1 MGRVERLAHLAHAQ
15 PAAEAGEA
23 AGGERAQARADELL
37 DGEREAGAGA
47 REVAALERRD
57 AERVRPVDPGG
68 RARRVDLG
76 GDQRVEVPA
85 HRLDVGGQEGD
96 AAVLALVVAGVE
108 VDELARALVEGG
120 AHDLEH
126 VGDRDRLA
134 VGRHARAL
142 DAEAARR
149 AAHAEAAGG
158 ARVHEQVAAA
168 HGADPCHGRAAAGAA
183 LVEGGPRAGADL
195 EAGAPGAADVAA
207 HEEVPAALGEEREGR
222 ARGVACVD
230 RDVDADVA
238 GQDELERPR
247 GVPGGEAGG
256 GRVEARA
263 AHGELELPVRRVGH
277 GGPAQHE
284 QPAVARSLAVA
295 LPSKRTVVRRPRT
308 GGETRTRSASFA
320 ASAPSARR
328 AGSSALL
335 AARPPSSPGPSAW
348 PQHLMHGRPTSVA
361 TRSRSP
367 PSRPRTNGLL
377 ACSRPKGTP
386 CAGVSSATEARSS
399 RLIATS
405 ASGPSIEVGSRCRRQ
420 SGDSSGRGPTRAET
434 CSLPTPAR
442 PRRVTAATAAG
453 PAPATATRAASSR
466 SCPRPPTSG
475 SRIWRP

>member
-1 MGRVERLAHLAHAQ
+1 
-15 PAAEAGEA
+15 
-23 AGGERAQARADELL
+23 
-37 DGEREAGAGA
+37 
-47 REVAALERRD
+47 
-57 AERVRPVDPGG
+57 
-68 RARRVDLG
+68 
-76 GDQRVEVPA
+76 
-85 HRLDVGGQEGD
+85 
-96 AAVLALVVAGVE
+96 
-108 VDELARALVEGG
+108 
-120 AHDLEH
+120 
-126 VGDRDRLA
+126 
-134 VGRHARAL
+134 
-142 DAEAARR
+142 
-149 AAHAEAAGG
+149 HAEAAGG

-168 HGADPCHGRAAAGAA
+168 HGGDPCHGRAAAGAA
-183 LVEGGPRAGADL
+183 LVEGGPRDGADL
-195 EAGAPGAADVAA
+195 DAGALGAAGVAA
-207 HEEVPAALGEEREGR
+207 HEEVPAAVGEERERR
-222 ARGVACVD
+222 ARGVARVD

-263 AHGELELPVRRVGH
+263 AHGELELPVRGVGH

-320 ASAPSARR
+320 ASA
-328 AGSSALL
+328 
-335 AARPPSSPGPSAW
+335 
-348 PQHLMHGRPTSVA
+348 
-361 TRSRSP
+361 
-367 PSRPRTNGLL
+367 
-377 ACSRPKGTP
+377 
-386 CAGVSSATEARSS
+386 
-399 RLIATS
+399 
-405 ASGPSIEVGSRCRRQ
+405 PSIEVGSRCRRQ